1 MENNCNYYL
10 VVFTIFF
17 IVCIFLSIL
26 LTIIIYYNLTRVD
39 IDRTKILGA
48 FYEIP
53 QYYVNKLYERCMNFI
68 EKLNVFRFF
77 YPEKQW

>member
-1 MENNCNYYL
+1 M
-10 VVFTIFF
+10 
-17 IVCIFLSIL
+17 
-26 LTIIIYYNLTRVD
+26 TIIIYYNLTRVD